1 MQDIVQDALDNA
13 EQEARDMDVELD
25 DDEFGDPRIVIVGC
39 GGAGNNTINRLYN
52 IGVDGADTVAINT
65 DKQHLKMI
73 EADTKIL
80 VGKSLTNGLGA
91 GGDPSMGERATEMAQ
106 GTIKE
111 VLGDADLVFV
121 TAGMGGGTGTGAAP
135 VVSEIAKE
143 QGAIVVGM
151 VSTPFN
157 VERARTVKAEEGLEK
172 LREQA
177 DSIIVLDNNRLLD
190 YVPNLPIGK
199 AFSVMDQIIAETVK
213 GISET
218 ITQPSLINLDYA
230 DMSTIMNQGGVAV
243 MLVGETQDK
252 NKTDEVVKDA
262 MNHPLLDV
270 DYRGASGGLVHITG
284 GPDLTLKEA
293 EGIADN
299 ITERLEA
306 SANVIWGA
314 RIQEDYK
321 GKVRVMAIMTGVQS
335 AQVLGPTTQKQADKS
350 RASIEGLD
358 EADFDA
364 SNNVEEIGAAGNGG
378 SAGSS
383 SRSGSGSGSGSRSR
397 SRSSSNA
404 GFGAQSDGGREEV
417 ERQNGVDVIR

>member
-1 MQDIVQDALDNA
+1 MQDIVNEALVRDEEEKEQMA
-13 EQEARDMDVELD
+13 EAEG
-25 DDEFGDPRIVIVGC
+25 FGDPRIVVVGC
-39 GGAGNNTINRLYN
+39 GGAGNNTVNRLYN
-52 IGVDGADTVAINT
+52 IGVEGADTIAINT
-65 DKQHLKMI
+65 DKQHLQMV

-91 GGDPSMGERATEMAQ
+91 GGDPKMGERAAEMAQ
-106 GTIKE
+106 GTLKD
-111 VLGDADLVFV
+111 VLSDADLVFV

-135 VVSEIAKE
+135 VISKLAKE

-157 VERARTVKAEEGLEK
+157 VERARTVKAEEGLER
-172 LREQA
+172 LREEA
-177 DSIIVLDNNRLLD
+177 DSIIVLDNNRLLE

-230 DMSTIMNQGGVAV
+230 DMQAIMDQGGVAV

-252 NKTDEVVKDA
+252 NKTEEVVKDA

-284 GPDLTLKEA
+284 GPDLTLQEA
-293 EGIADN
+293 EGIAQN

-314 RIQEDYK
+314 RIEDEYK
-321 GKVRVMAIMTGVQS
+321 GKVRVMAIMTGVKS
-335 AQVLGPTTQKQADKS
+335 AQVLGPTAQKQADKS
-350 RASIEGLD
+350 RQAIEGDGL
-358 EADFDA
+358 EAETFDA
-364 SNNVEEIGAAGNGG
+364 A
-378 SAGSS
+378 
-383 SRSGSGSGSGSRSR
+383 
-397 SRSSSNA
+397 SNA
-404 GFGAQSDGGREEV
+404 GVDREFGETDGGRDD
-417 ERQNGVDVIR
+417 RDTQNGLDVIRTN

>member
-1 MQDIVQDALDNA
+1 MKDIVQEALERD
-13 EQEARDMDVELD
+13 EQEQQQMEANTDGDG
-25 DDEFGDPRIVIVGC
+25 FGDPRIVIVGC
-39 GGAGNNTINRLYN
+39 GGAGNNTVNRLYN
-52 IGVDGADTVAINT
+52 IGVDGADTIAVNT
-65 DKQHLKMI
+65 DKQHLQMI

-91 GGDPSMGERATEMAQ
+91 GGDPEMGKRATEMAQ
-106 GTIKE
+106 GTIEE

-135 VVSEIAKE
+135 VVSKIAKS

-157 VERARTVKAEEGLEK
+157 VERARTVKAEEGLET
-172 LREQA
+172 LRSEA

-230 DMSTIMNQGGVAV
+230 DMTAIMNQGGVAV

-252 NKTDEVVKDA
+252 NKTEEVVKDA

-270 DYRGASGGLVHITG
+270 DYRGATGGLVHITG
-284 GPDLTLKEA
+284 GPDLALKEA
-293 EGIADN
+293 EGIAQN
-299 ITERLEA
+299 ITERLDA

-314 RIQEDYK
+314 RIQDNYK
-321 GKVRVMAIMTGVQS
+321 GKVRVMAIMTGVKS

-350 RASIEGLD
+350 RQALSDVD
-358 EADFDA
+358 ESSFDA
-364 SNNVEEIGAAGNGG
+364 SQNVEDFPADQSSGNTGYG
-378 SAGSS
+378 HT
-383 SRSGSGSGSGSRSR
+383 
-397 SRSSSNA
+397 
-404 GFGAQSDGGREEV
+404 DGGRENLEK
-417 ERQNGVDVIR
+417 QNGVDVIRPN

>member
-1 MQDIVQDALDNA
+1 MQDIVNEALERD
-13 EQEARDMDVELD
+13 EQEQKQMTDVEG
-25 DDEFGDPRIVIVGC
+25 FGDPRIVIVGC
-39 GGAGNNTINRLYN
+39 GGAGNNTVNRLYN
-52 IGVDGADTVAINT
+52 IGVEGAETIALNT

-111 VLGDADLVFV
+111 VLSGADLVFV

-135 VVSEIAKE
+135 VVSSIAKE
-143 QGAIVVGM
+143 EGAIVVGM

-172 LREQA
+172 LRDEA

-218 ITQPSLINLDYA
+218 IIQPSLINLDYA
-230 DMSTIMNQGGVAV
+230 DMTSIMDQGGVAV
-243 MLVGETQDK
+243 MLVGETQEK
-252 NKTDEVVKDA
+252 NKTEEVVKDA

-284 GPDLTLKEA
+284 GPDLTLQEA
-293 EGIADN
+293 EGIAQN
-299 ITERLEA
+299 ITDRLEA

-350 RASIEGLD
+350 RQAIEGVED
-358 EADFDA
+358 GFDA
-364 SNNVEEIGAAGNGG
+364 SESVD
-378 SAGSS
+378 
-383 SRSGSGSGSGSRSR
+383 RSR
-397 SRSSSNA
+397 
-404 GFGAQSDGGREEV
+404 GLGETDGGHDQL
-417 ERQNGVDVIR
+417 ERQNGLDVIRTE

>member
-13 EQEARDMDVELD
+13 EAEDRDMDASFDD
-25 DDEFGDPRIVIVGC
+25 DDEFGDPRIVIVGA
-39 GGAGNNTINRLYN
+39 GGAGNNTVNRLYN
-52 IGVDGADTVAINT
+52 IGVDGADTVAVNT

-80 VGKSLTNGLGA
+80 VGKSLTQGLGA

-135 VVSEIAKE
+135 VISDIAKE

-157 VERARTVKAEEGLEK
+157 VERARTVKAEEGLER
-172 LREQA
+172 LRNTA

-252 NKTDEVVKDA
+252 NKTQEVVSDA

-293 EGIADN
+293 EGIANN

-314 RIQEDYK
+314 RIQDEYK

-335 AQVLGPTTQKQADKS
+335 AQVLGSTTQKQADQS
-350 RASIEGLD
+350 RASIEG
-358 EADFDA
+358 ETAEFDA
-364 SNNVEEIGAAGNGG
+364 SANVDSDAA
-378 SAGSS
+378 AWE
-383 SRSGSGSGSGSRSR
+383 
-397 SRSSSNA
+397 
-404 GFGAQSDGGREEV
+404 SDGGKQEV
-417 ERQNGVDVIR
+417 EQNNGLDVIR

>member
-1 MQDIVQDALDNA
+1 MKDIVQEALERDEE
-13 EQEARDMDVELD
+13 EQQQMEENVDGDG
-25 DDEFGDPRIVIVGC
+25 FGDPRIVIVGC
-39 GGAGNNTINRLYN
+39 GGAGNNTVNRLYN
-52 IGVDGADTVAINT
+52 IGVDGADTIAVNT
-65 DKQHLKMI
+65 DKQHLQMI

-80 VGKSLTNGLGA
+80 VGKSLTSGLGA
-91 GGDPSMGERATEMAQ
+91 GGDPEMGKRATEMAQ
-106 GTIKE
+106 GTIEE

-135 VVSEIAKE
+135 VVSKIAKS

-157 VERARTVKAEEGLEK
+157 VERARTVKAEEGLET
-172 LREQA
+172 LRSEA

-230 DMSTIMNQGGVAV
+230 DMTAIMNQGGVAV

-252 NKTDEVVKDA
+252 NKTEEVVKDA

-270 DYRGASGGLVHITG
+270 DYRGATGGLVHITG
-284 GPDLTLKEA
+284 GPDLALKEA
-293 EGIADN
+293 EGIAQN
-299 ITERLEA
+299 ITERLDA

-314 RIQEDYK
+314 RIQDNYK
-321 GKVRVMAIMTGVQS
+321 GKVRVMAIMTGVKS

-350 RASIEGLD
+350 RQALSDVDEGS
-358 EADFDA
+358 FDA
-364 SNNVEEIGAAGNGG
+364 SQNVDNDFAADQ
-378 SAGSS
+378 S
-383 SRSGSGSGSGSRSR
+383 SRSNTGYGHT
-397 SRSSSNA
+397 
-404 GFGAQSDGGREEV
+404 DGGRENLEK
-417 ERQNGVDVIR
+417 QNGVDVIRPN

>member
-1 MQDIVQDALDNA
+1 MQDIVNEALERD
-13 EQEARDMDVELD
+13 EQEQKQMDDVD
-25 DDEFGDPRIVIVGC
+25 GFGDPRIVIVGC
-39 GGAGNNTINRLYN
+39 GGAGNNTVNRLYN
-52 IGVDGADTVAINT
+52 IGVDGAETIALNT
-65 DKQHLKMI
+65 DKQHLQMV

-135 VVSEIAKE
+135 VVSKIAKE

-157 VERARTVKAEEGLEK
+157 VERARTVKAEEGLER
-172 LREQA
+172 LRDEA

-230 DMSTIMNQGGVAV
+230 DMTSIMNKGGVAV

-293 EGIADN
+293 EGIAQN
-299 ITERLEA
+299 ITDRLEA
-306 SANVIWGA
+306 DANVIWGA
-314 RIQEDYK
+314 RIQEQYK

-350 RASIEGLD
+350 RQAIEGVED
-358 EADFDA
+358 EAFDA
-364 SNNVEEIGAAGNGG
+364 ATNVSE
-378 SAGSS
+378 
-383 SRSGSGSGSGSRSR
+383 SRE
-397 SRSSSNA
+397 
-404 GFGAQSDGGREEV
+404 FGETDGGRSSV
-417 ERQNGVDVIR
+417 ETNNGLDVVRTND

>member
-1 MQDIVQDALDNA
+1 MQDIVQEALENA
-13 EQEARDMDVELD
+13 EREEQARENVDI
-25 DDEFGDPRIVIVGC
+25 DEFGDPRIVVVGC
-39 GGAGNNTINRLYN
+39 GGAGNNTVNRLYN
-52 IGVDGADTVAINT
+52 MGIEGADTVAVNT

-73 EADTKIL
+73 EADSRVL
-80 VGKSLTNGLGA
+80 VGKSLTGGLGA
-91 GGDPSMGERATEMAQ
+91 GGDPEMGERATEMAR
-106 GTIKE
+106 GTVKD

-135 VVSEIAKE
+135 VIAKIAKE
-143 QGAIVVGM
+143 SGAIVVGM
-151 VSTPFN
+151 VSTPFT
-157 VERARTVKAEEGLEK
+157 VERARTVRAEEGLEN
-172 LREQA
+172 LRQEA

-213 GISET
+213 GIAET

-230 DMSTIMNQGGVAV
+230 DMTAIMNQGGVAV

-252 NKTDEVVKDA
+252 NKTEEVVRDA

-293 EGIADN
+293 EGIAQD

-306 SANVIWGA
+306 NANVIWGA
-314 RIQEDYK
+314 RIREEYK

-335 AQVLGPTTQKQADKS
+335 AQILGPDAQEQADLS
-350 RASIEGLD
+350 RRAIEHAENGYGF
-358 EADFDA
+358 AD
-364 SNNVEEIGAAGNGG
+364 VG
-378 SAGSS
+378 SESP
-383 SRSGSGSGSGSRSR
+383 
-397 SRSSSNA
+397 N
-404 GFGAQSDGGREEV
+404 AQSDGGRDTADS
-417 ERQNGVDVIR
+417 ERNHGLDVVR

>member
-1 MQDIVQDALDNA
+1 MQDIVQDALENA
-13 EQEARDMDVELD
+13 EQESREMDENA
-25 DDEFGDPRIVIVGC
+25 EFGDPRIVVVGA
-39 GGAGNNTINRLYN
+39 GGAGNNTVNRLYN
-52 IGVDGADTVAINT
+52 IGVTGAETVAINT
-65 DKQHLKMI
+65 DKQHLQMI
-73 EADTKIL
+73 EADTKVL

-106 GTIKE
+106 GTLKE
-111 VLGDADLVFV
+111 VLSGADLVFV

-135 VVSEIAKE
+135 VVSKIAKE
-143 QGAIVVGM
+143 EGAIVVGM

-172 LREQA
+172 LREEA

-230 DMSTIMNQGGVAV
+230 DMTSIMNKG
-243 MLVGETQDK
+243 
-252 NKTDEVVKDA
+252 
-262 MNHPLLDV
+262 LLDV

-299 ITERLEA
+299 ITERLDA

-314 RIQEDYK
+314 RIQEEYK

-350 RASIEGLD
+350 RASLQEVE
-358 EADFDA
+358 EASFDA
-364 SNNVEEIGAAGNGG
+364 SENVETAPGVAGT
-378 SAGSS
+378 
-383 SRSGSGSGSGSRSR
+383 
-397 SRSSSNA
+397 
-404 GFGAQSDGGREEV
+404 QSDGGRDEIEQ
-417 ERQNGVDVIR
+417 ENGLDVIR

>member
-1 MQDIVQDALDNA
+1 MQDIVNEALERD
-13 EQEARDMDVELD
+13 EQEQQQMDDVGG
-25 DDEFGDPRIVIVGC
+25 FGDPRIVIVGA
-39 GGAGNNTINRLYN
+39 GGAGNNTVNRLYN
-52 IGVDGADTVAINT
+52 IGVDGAETIAINT
-65 DKQHLKMI
+65 DKQHLKMV

-135 VVSEIAKE
+135 VISNIAKE

-157 VERARTVKAEEGLEK
+157 VERARTVKAEEGLER
-172 LREQA
+172 LREEA

-230 DMSTIMNQGGVAV
+230 DMTSIMNQGGVAV

-252 NKTDEVVKDA
+252 NKTEEVVKDA

-284 GPDLTLKEA
+284 GPDLTLQEA
-293 EGIADN
+293 EGIAQN
-299 ITERLEA
+299 ITGRLEA

-314 RIQEDYK
+314 RIQEEYK

-335 AQVLGPTTQKQADKS
+335 AQVLGPTTQKQANKS
-350 RASIEGLD
+350 RQAIEGVD
-358 EADFDA
+358 DDAFDA
-364 SNNVEEIGAAGNGG
+364 ASNFQGDRE
-378 SAGSS
+378 
-383 SRSGSGSGSGSRSR
+383 
-397 SRSSSNA
+397 
-404 GFGAQSDGGREEV
+404 FGETDGGRQDV
-417 ERQNGVDVIR
+417 EQNNGLDVVRTDQL

>member
-1 MQDIVQDALDNA
+1 MQDIVNEALERD
-13 EQEARDMDVELD
+13 EQEQQQMDDVD
-25 DDEFGDPRIVIVGC
+25 GFGDPRIVIIGC
-39 GGAGNNTINRLYN
+39 GGAGNNTVNRLYN
-52 IGVDGADTVAINT
+52 IGVDGAETIAINT
-65 DKQHLKMI
+65 DKQHLQMI

-91 GGDPSMGERATEMAQ
+91 GGDPNMGERATEMAQ

-135 VVSEIAKE
+135 VISKIAKE

-157 VERARTVKAEEGLEK
+157 VERARTVKAEEGLER
-172 LREQA
+172 LREEA

-230 DMSTIMNQGGVAV
+230 DMTSIMNQGGVAV

-252 NKTDEVVKDA
+252 NKTEEVVKDA

-284 GPDLTLKEA
+284 GPDLTLQEA
-293 EGIADN
+293 EGIAQN
-299 ITERLEA
+299 ITNRLEA

-314 RIQEDYK
+314 RIQEEYK

-335 AQVLGPTTQKQADKS
+335 AQVLGPTTQKQANKS
-350 RASIEGLD
+350 REAIQGVD
-358 EADFDA
+358 EETFDA
-364 SNNVEEIGAAGNGG
+364 SSNVGT
-378 SAGSS
+378 SH
-383 SRSGSGSGSGSRSR
+383 
-397 SRSSSNA
+397 
-404 GFGAQSDGGREEV
+404 GFGETDGGHDKV
-417 ERQNGVDVIR
+417 EQQNGLDVIRTE

>member
-1 MQDIVQDALDNA
+1 MQDLVNSALENA
-13 EQEARDMDVELD
+13 EQEKRDLEDAEGD
-25 DDEFGDPRIVIVGC
+25 ASEFGDPRIAIIGC
-39 GGAGNNTINRLYN
+39 GGAGNNTVNRLYN
-52 IGVDGADTVAINT
+52 IGVDGADTIAINT
-65 DKQHLKMI
+65 DKQHLQMI

-80 VGKSLTNGLGA
+80 VGKSLTQGLGA

-135 VVSEIAKE
+135 VVSKIAKE

-172 LREQA
+172 LRGEA

-230 DMSTIMNQGGVAV
+230 DMTSIMGQGGVAV

-252 NKTDEVVKDA
+252 NKTEEVVKDA

-270 DYRGASGGLVHITG
+270 DYRGATGGLVHITG

-293 EGIADN
+293 EGIAQN

-306 SANVIWGA
+306 NANVIWGA
-314 RIQEDYK
+314 RIQDEYK

-335 AQVLGPTTQKQADKS
+335 AQILGPTTQKQADAS
-350 RASIEGLD
+350 RQAIDSADVETEGMT
-358 EADFDA
+358 E
-364 SNNVEEIGAAGNGG
+364 VHGAT
-378 SAGSS
+378 SS
-383 SRSGSGSGSGSRSR
+383 SS
-397 SRSSSNA
+397 
-404 GFGAQSDGGREEV
+404 FGQTDGGRSEV
-417 ERQNGVDVIR
+417 EQNNGLDVIR

>member
-1 MQDIVQDALDNA
+1 MDSIVNDAL
-13 EQEARDMDVELD
+13 EHSERESRELD
-25 DDEFGDPRIVIVGC
+25 DSDASEFGDPRIVIVGC
-39 GGAGNNTINRLYN
+39 GGAGNNTVNRLYN

-65 DKQHLKMI
+65 DKQHLQMI

-111 VLGDADLVFV
+111 VLENADLVFV

-135 VVSEIAKE
+135 VVSKIAKE
-143 QGAIVVGM
+143 EGAIVVGM

-157 VERARTVKAEEGLEK
+157 VERARTVKAEEGLER
-172 LREQA
+172 LRNEA

-230 DMSTIMNQGGVAV
+230 DMTSIMDQGGVAV

-252 NKTDEVVKDA
+252 NKTEEVVKDA

-270 DYRGASGGLVHITG
+270 DYRGASGALVHITG
-284 GPDLTLKEA
+284 GPDLALREA
-293 EGIADN
+293 EGIAEN
-299 ITERLEA
+299 ITERLDA
-306 SANVIWGA
+306 SANVIWGS
-314 RIQEDYK
+314 RIEEEYK

-335 AQVLGPTTQKQADKS
+335 AQVLGPSTQKQADKS
-350 RASIEGLD
+350 RASIE
-358 EADFDA
+358 EVETDA
-364 SNNVEEIGAAGNGG
+364 AK
-378 SAGSS
+378 
-383 SRSGSGSGSGSRSR
+383 
-397 SRSSSNA
+397 NA
-404 GFGAQSDGGREEV
+404 QAEWGETDGGEPEV
-417 ERQNGVDVIR
+417 EQENGLDVIR

>member
-1 MQDIVQDALDNA
+1 MQDIVRDALDNA
-13 EQEARDMDVELD
+13 EAEQERKRELGESED
-25 DDEFGDPRIVIVGC
+25 FGDPRIVIVGC
-39 GGAGNNTINRLYN
+39 GGAGNNTVNRLYN
-52 IGVDGADTVAINT
+52 IGVEGAETVAINT
-65 DKQHLKMI
+65 DKQHLQMI

-80 VGKSLTNGLGA
+80 VGKSLTQGLGA
-91 GGDPSMGERATEMAQ
+91 GGDPEMGERATEMAT
-106 GTIKE
+106 GTVEE

-135 VVSEIAKE
+135 VVSKIAKT

-172 LREQA
+172 LRNEA

-230 DMSTIMNQGGVAV
+230 DMTAIMNQGGVAV

-252 NKTDEVVKDA
+252 NKTDEVVRDA

-314 RIQEDYK
+314 RIQEEYK

-335 AQVLGPTTQKQADKS
+335 AQILGPSTQKQADRS
-350 RASIEGLD
+350 RASI
-358 EADFDA
+358 
-364 SNNVEEIGAAGNGG
+364 NGDQV
-378 SAGSS
+378 
-383 SRSGSGSGSGSRSR
+383 
-397 SRSSSNA
+397 
-404 GFGAQSDGGREEV
+404 GAQSDGGQDELEQ
-417 ERQNGVDVIR
+417 ENGLDVIR

>member
-1 MQDIVQDALDNA
+1 MQDIVNSALKHEEEEQREMDA
-13 EQEARDMDVELD
+13 EG
-25 DDEFGDPRIVIVGC
+25 DEFGDPRIVIVGC
-39 GGAGNNTINRLYN
+39 GGAGNNTVNRLYN
-52 IGVDGADTVAINT
+52 IGVDGADTIALNT

-135 VVSEIAKE
+135 VVSKIAKE

-157 VERARTVKAEEGLEK
+157 VERARTVKAEEGLEN
-172 LREQA
+172 LRNEA

-230 DMSTIMNQGGVAV
+230 DMSAIMNQGGVAV

-252 NKTDEVVKDA
+252 NKTQEVVSDA

-284 GPDLTLKEA
+284 GPDLTLDEA
-293 EGIADN
+293 EGIASN
-299 ITERLEA
+299 ITDRLEA
-306 SANVIWGA
+306 NANVIWGA
-314 RIQEDYK
+314 RIEDDYK

-335 AQVLGPTTQKQADKS
+335 AQVLGPTTQKQANKS
-350 RASIEGLD
+350 RAAIDGEDIG
-358 EADFDA
+358 EETFDA
-364 SNNVEEIGAAGNGG
+364 SANVDTDIGGG
-378 SAGSS
+378 Q
-383 SRSGSGSGSGSRSR
+383 RS
-397 SRSSSNA
+397 
-404 GFGAQSDGGREEV
+404 FGETDGGRNEV
-417 ERQNGVDVIR
+417 EKNNGLDVIRTE

>member
-1 MQDIVQDALDNA
+1 MQDIVNEALERD
-13 EQEARDMDVELD
+13 EQEQKQMEDAEG
-25 DDEFGDPRIVIVGC
+25 FGDPRIVIIGA
-39 GGAGNNTINRLYN
+39 GGAGNNTVNRLYN
-52 IGVDGADTVAINT
+52 IGVDGAETIAINT

-135 VVSEIAKE
+135 VVSKIAKE

-157 VERARTVKAEEGLEK
+157 VERARTVKAEEGLER
-172 LREQA
+172 LRDEA

-230 DMSTIMNQGGVAV
+230 DMTSIMNQGGVAV

-252 NKTDEVVKDA
+252 NKTEEVVKDA

-284 GPDLTLKEA
+284 GPDLTLQEA
-293 EGIADN
+293 EGIAQN

-306 SANVIWGA
+306 NANVIWGA
-314 RIQEDYK
+314 RIQEEYK
-321 GKVRVMAIMTGVQS
+321 GKVRVMAIMTGVKS

-350 RASIEGLD
+350 RQAIKGVD
-358 EADFDA
+358 DDTFDA
-364 SNNVEEIGAAGNGG
+364 SNNVQQ
-378 SAGSS
+378 
-383 SRSGSGSGSGSRSR
+383 
-397 SRSSSNA
+397 SNA
-404 GFGAQSDGGREEV
+404 GFGETDGGREEV
-417 ERQNGVDVIR
+417 DKKNGLDVIRTE

>member
-1 MQDIVQDALDNA
+1 MQDIVNEALERD
-13 EQEARDMDVELD
+13 EQEQQQMEDVGG
-25 DDEFGDPRIVIVGC
+25 FGDPRIVIVGA
-39 GGAGNNTINRLYN
+39 GGAGNNTVNRLYN
-52 IGVDGADTVAINT
+52 IGVDGAETIAINT
-65 DKQHLKMI
+65 DKQHLKMV

-135 VVSEIAKE
+135 VISNIAKE

-157 VERARTVKAEEGLEK
+157 VERARTVKAEEGLER
-172 LREQA
+172 LREEA

-230 DMSTIMNQGGVAV
+230 DMTSIMNQGGVAV

-252 NKTDEVVKDA
+252 NKTEEVVKDA

-284 GPDLTLKEA
+284 GPDLTLQEA
-293 EGIADN
+293 EGIAQN
-299 ITERLEA
+299 ITGRLEA

-314 RIQEDYK
+314 RIQEEYK

-335 AQVLGPTTQKQADKS
+335 AQVLGPTTQKQANKS
-350 RASIEGLD
+350 RQAIEGVD
-358 EADFDA
+358 DDAFDA
-364 SNNVEEIGAAGNGG
+364 ASNFQGDRE
-378 SAGSS
+378 
-383 SRSGSGSGSGSRSR
+383 
-397 SRSSSNA
+397 
-404 GFGAQSDGGREEV
+404 FGETDGGRQDV
-417 ERQNGVDVIR
+417 EQNNGLDVVRTDQL

>member
-1 MQDIVQDALDNA
+1 MQDIVNEALERD
-13 EQEARDMDVELD
+13 EQEQKQLSDSDVD
-25 DDEFGDPRIVIVGC
+25 GFGDPRIVIVGC
-39 GGAGNNTINRLYN
+39 GGAGNNTVNRLYN
-52 IGVDGADTVAINT
+52 IGVEGADTVAINT

-80 VGKSLTNGLGA
+80 VGKSLTNVLGA

-121 TAGMGGGTGTGAAP
+121 TAGMGGGTGAAP
-135 VVSEIAKE
+135 VVSKIAKE

-151 VSTPFN
+151 VSTSFN

-172 LREQA
+172 LRNEA

-252 NKTDEVVKDA
+252 NKTQEVVNDA

-299 ITERLEA
+299 ITERLDA

-314 RIQEDYK
+314 RIQENYK

-335 AQVLGPTTQKQADKS
+335 AQVLGPSTQKQADKS
-350 RASIEGLD
+350 RRELKEVDS
-358 EADFDA
+358 DA
-364 SNNVEEIGAAGNGG
+364 
-378 SAGSS
+378 
-383 SRSGSGSGSGSRSR
+383 RSR
-397 SRSSSNA
+397 A
-404 GFGAQSDGGREEV
+404 DSDTGKVR
-417 ERQNGVDVIR
+417 DA

>member
-1 MQDIVQDALDNA
+1 MQDIVNEALERD
-13 EQEARDMDVELD
+13 EQEQQKMDDVD
-25 DDEFGDPRIVIVGC
+25 GFGDPRIVIVGA
-39 GGAGNNTINRLYN
+39 GGAGNNTVNRLYN
-52 IGVDGADTVAINT
+52 IGVDGAETIAINT

-135 VVSEIAKE
+135 VVSKIAKE

-157 VERARTVKAEEGLEK
+157 VERARTVKAEEGLER
-172 LREQA
+172 LREEA

-230 DMSTIMNQGGVAV
+230 DMTSIMNQGGVAV

-252 NKTDEVVKDA
+252 NKTEEVVKDA

-284 GPDLTLKEA
+284 GPDLTLQEA
-293 EGIADN
+293 EGIAQN
-299 ITERLEA
+299 ITNRLEA

-314 RIQEDYK
+314 RIQEEYK
-321 GKVRVMAIMTGVQS
+321 GKVRVMAIMTGVKS

-350 RASIEGLD
+350 RQAIQGVDDGNE
-358 EADFDA
+358 EAFDA
-364 SNNVEEIGAAGNGG
+364 ASNFQQNNRE
-378 SAGSS
+378 
-383 SRSGSGSGSGSRSR
+383 
-397 SRSSSNA
+397 
-404 GFGAQSDGGREEV
+404 FGTTDGGHDAVDQE
-417 ERQNGVDVIR
+417 NGLDVIRTE

>member
-13 EQEARDMDVELD
+13 EAEQRSMQDVESD
-25 DDEFGDPRIVIVGC
+25 DDEFGDPRIVIVGA

-52 IGVDGADTVAINT
+52 IGVDGAETVAINT

-80 VGKSLTNGLGA
+80 VGKSLTQGLGA
-91 GGDPSMGERATEMAQ
+91 GGDPEMGERATEMAQ

-135 VVSEIAKE
+135 VVSSIAKE

-157 VERARTVKAEEGLEK
+157 VERARTVKAEEGLER
-172 LREQA
+172 LRNEA

-243 MLVGETQDK
+243 MLVGETQDS
-252 NKTDEVVKDA
+252 NKTDEVVNDA

-270 DYRGASGGLVHITG
+270 DYRGATGGLVHITG

-314 RIQEDYK
+314 RIQEEYK

-335 AQVLGPTTQKQADKS
+335 AQVLGSSTQQQANES
-350 RASIEGLD
+350 RRALD
-358 EADFDA
+358 DDDLEDVDFDA
-364 SNNVEEIGAAGNGG
+364 KSNAQQASQRGGAARDG
-378 SAGSS
+378 
-383 SRSGSGSGSGSRSR
+383 
-397 SRSSSNA
+397 
-404 GFGAQSDGGREEV
+404 GGREH
-417 ERQNGVDVIR
+417 NDDDSNVDVIR

>member
-1 MQDIVQDALDNA
+1 MQDIVNEALERD
-13 EQEARDMDVELD
+13 EQEQKQMADADG
-25 DDEFGDPRIVIVGC
+25 FGDPRIVIVGC
-39 GGAGNNTINRLYN
+39 GGAGNNTVNRLYN
-52 IGVDGADTVAINT
+52 IGVDGAETIAINT
-65 DKQHLKMI
+65 DKQHLQMI

-91 GGDPSMGERATEMAQ
+91 GGDPNMGERATEMAQ

-135 VVSEIAKE
+135 VVSKIAKE

-157 VERARTVKAEEGLEK
+157 VERARTVKAEEGLER
-172 LREQA
+172 LREEA

-230 DMSTIMNQGGVAV
+230 DMTAIMNQGGVAV

-284 GPDLTLKEA
+284 GPDLTLQEA
-293 EGIADN
+293 EGIAQN
-299 ITERLEA
+299 ITDRLDA

-314 RIQEDYK
+314 RIQEEYK

-350 RASIEGLD
+350 RQAIQGVDDKS
-358 EADFDA
+358 FDA
-364 SNNVEEIGAAGNGG
+364 ATNFQNNE
-378 SAGSS
+378 
-383 SRSGSGSGSGSRSR
+383 
-397 SRSSSNA
+397 
-404 GFGAQSDGGREEV
+404 GFGETDGGREEL
-417 ERQNGVDVIR
+417 EQQNGLDVVRTE